1 MHIPHK
7 VARTKTDQ
15 PWVTPSIRKL
25 INRRNRK
32 YRQMKKTG
40 SASLREEVKVLRH
53 TIQRQIRRSYWSY
66 LNSVFTEET
75 AAGQPG
81 KRFWT
86 YIKKQRSSNVGVA
99 PLKKDGHLTS
109 NPQEQAELLNDQ
121 FQSVFGEGR
130 QYTDEEFEQKTGMQ
144 NTDIPAMDNININCE
159 GVRKLM
165 KKLDPHKAGGPDGI
179 STRVLRELATELA
192 PALTVIFQSSLTTGQ
207 LLDFSEEITT
217 NLESGKQTDVLV
229 MDFAKAFDRVNHS
242 LLIHKLRRYGFQE
255 WERSWDMQFHPAK
268 CVSMAVTR
276 SRTPLSRSYVLHGHT
291 LETVRTVKYL
301 GVTMSH
307 DGTWDHHIN
316 NMANKANRVLGFLRR
331 NLKISSTSI
340 KEKAYKAFVRPLLE
354 YASSVWDPYTQ
365 KSIARLESVQRRAAR
380 FVLNRYHNKSS
391 VGSMLLQLG
400 WEPLEQRRRTQ
411 RLEVFCRIRE
421 GLVECPVIR
430 DKIVPAPPRGRRMYT
445 EQFTRIKTRTL
456 YRAESFLPRTIRDW
470 NNLHKDEV
478 EAVVAATGP
487 V

>member
-1 MHIPHK
+1 MLEKLTALARLFADDTAVYK
-7 VARTKTDQ
+7 VVVNSKQQDQ
-15 PWVTPSIRKL
+15 L
-25 INRRNRK
+25 
-32 YRQMKKTG
+32 QQD
-40 SASLREEVKVLRH
+40 L
-53 TIQRQIRRSYWSY
+53 Q
-66 LNSVFTEET
+66 
-75 AAGQPG
+75 
-81 KRFWT
+81 
-86 YIKKQRSSNVGVA
+86 
-99 PLKKDGHLTS
+99 HL
-109 NPQEQAELLNDQ
+109 A
-121 FQSVFGEGR
+121 
-130 QYTDEEFEQKTGMQ
+130 
-144 NTDIPAMDNININCE
+144 
-159 GVRKLM
+159 
-165 KKLDPHKAGGPDGI
+165 
-179 STRVLRELATELA
+179 
-192 PALTVIFQSSLTTGQ
+192 
-207 LLDFSEEITT
+207 
-217 NLESGKQTDVLV
+217 
-229 MDFAKAFDRVNHS
+229 
-242 LLIHKLRRYGFQE
+242 E

-411 RLEVFCRIRE
+411 RLEVFCRIRD